1 MEYERRTSVSSNLR
15 LNVGY
20 WPGMNCNSS
29 CASCDGLR
37 VTTIASRVSWRTSS
51 TSNGWNRAIVISA
64 ILYTLEIIK
73 GFKTAFT
80 LILRLAWGRTKVT
93 NELGIGGIATRT
105 RHDAHPITTH
115 PNTLGPAL
123 GLLDWRCNAVFAQAL
138 APPFTEPI
146 GCPGRR
152 ESTLYA

>member
-1 MEYERRTSVSSNLR
+1 M
-15 LNVGY
+15 
-20 WPGMNCNSS
+20 
-29 CASCDGLR
+29 
-37 VTTIASRVSWRTSS
+37 ASRVSWRTSS
-51 TSNGWNRAIVISA
+51 TSNGWNLAKFISA
-64 ILYTLEIIK
+64 ILYTLVIIK
-73 GFKTAFT
+73 VFKTAFT

-138 APPFTEPI
+138 ARPFTEPI
-146 GCPGRR
+146 GRPGGRDA
-152 ESTLYA
+152 THYA